1 MSVNTF
7 QSKRGHTRV
16 KFEPLNVSCSLVCLT
31 PQSPMAQVINTTLS
45 PIEYEPDRS
54 VTPTLVLPEVRAI
67 DLDNVFQH
75 GAVNQ
80 YLTLD
85 SLEWT
90 VDGKSIN
97 SVWAEGVDYEIIKT
111 EDDTRGAL
119 KVFKN
124 LGANEKA
131 VLHFKGKFFDWRTG
145 IIIDV
150 ESGDEA
156 LICTDKGENIMQCHI
171 DKPVIEYDPL
181 FDDLLLYDYKKAREI
196 SVYGSRADYINGKS
210 FEQTINVVLT
220 DGTTE
225 CATLPDGISMK
236 LVKLGS
242 DTALVANSEENPEVM
257 EISYPNIKFDMRLID
272 KADYEVQFLKG
283 STMVCRATIGLHT
296 SCTMPVLGQG
306 AIGSDIAA
314 SQKEYFN
321 SVLLNLADRQV
332 EYPELYYLIQWFT
345 QAKYNDNG
353 TWKYATQKTWQ
364 RGVNMEAAVADL
376 GIGLTQNNSF
386 FDFWFE
392 LEAHKPCQLLTDE
405 NGLILTDEDGL
416 ILTDEN
422 GNFLID

>member
-1 MSVNTF
+1 MNENTF
-7 QSKRGHTRV
+7 QSQRGHTRV

-54 VTPTLVLPEVRAI
+54 VTPTLILPEVRAI

-85 SLEWT
+85 SLKWT
-90 VDGKSIN
+90 IDGKPIN
-97 SVWAEGVDYEIIKT
+97 SVWTEGVDYEIIKT

-119 KVFKN
+119 KIFKN

-131 VLHFKGKFFDWRTG
+131 VLHFKGKFLDWRTG
-145 IIIDV
+145 IILDV

-156 LICTDKGENIMQCHI
+156 LTCTDKGDNIMQCHI
-171 DKPVIEYDPL
+171 DKPVVEYDPL

-196 SVYGSRADYINGKS
+196 PVQGSRADYINGKS
-210 FEQTINVVLT
+210 FEQTINVLLT

-225 CATLPDGISMK
+225 RATLPDGISMK

-242 DTALVANSEENPEVM
+242 DTGLVANSEENPEIM
-257 EISYPNIKFDMRLID
+257 SISYPNIKFDMRLID

-283 STMVCRATIGLHT
+283 STIICRATIGLHT

-306 AIGSDIAA
+306 TSGADIAA

-321 SVLLNLADRQV
+321 TVLLNLADRQV

-353 TWKYATQKTWQ
+353 TWKYAAQKAWQ
-364 RGVNMEAAVADL
+364 RGVSMAAPVADL
-376 GIGLTQNNSF
+376 GIGLTHNNSF

-405 NGLILTDEDGL
+405 DGL

>member
-1 MSVNTF
+1 MNENTF
-7 QSKRGHTRV
+7 QSQRGHTRV

-31 PQSPMAQVINTTLS
+31 PHSPMAQVINTTLS

-54 VTPTLVLPEVRAI
+54 DTPTLILPEVRAI

-97 SVWAEGVDYEIIKT
+97 SVWTEGVDYEIIKT

-131 VLHFKGKFFDWRTG
+131 VLHFKGKFLDWRTG

-150 ESGDEA
+150 ESGDAA
-156 LICTDKGENIMQCHI
+156 LTCTDKGEDIMACHI

-225 CATLPDGISMK
+225 CATLPDAISMK
-236 LVKLGS
+236 LVKL
-242 DTALVANSEENPEVM
+242 DPNTPIVANPEANPEVM
-257 EISYPNIKFDMRLID
+257 AISYPNIKFDMRLID

-321 SVLLNLADRQV
+321 AVLLNLADRQV

-364 RGVNMEAAVADL
+364 RGVNMEAAVGDH

-405 NGLILTDEDGL
+405 NGLILTDEDG
-416 ILTDEN
+416 
-422 GNFLID
+422 NFLID

>member
-54 VTPTLVLPEVRAI
+54 DTPTLVLPEVRAI

-97 SVWAEGVDYEIIKT
+97 SVWTEGVDYEIIKT

-171 DKPVIEYDPL
+171 DKPLVEYDPL

-242 DTALVANSEENPEVM
+242 DAALVANSEENPEVM

-353 TWKYATQKTWQ
+353 TWKYAAQKTWQ
-364 RGVNMEAAVADL
+364 RGVNMSAPVSDL

-405 NGLILTDEDGL
+405 NGLILTDEDG
-416 ILTDEN
+416 
-422 GNFLID
+422 NFLID

>member
-1 MSVNTF
+1 M
-7 QSKRGHTRV
+7 

-54 VTPTLVLPEVRAI
+54 DTPTLVLPEVRAI

-97 SVWAEGVDYEIIKT
+97 SVWTEGVDYEIIKT

-156 LICTDKGENIMQCHI
+156 LICTDKGENVMQCHI

-225 CATLPDGISMK
+225 CATLPADISMK

-242 DTALVANSEENPEVM
+242 DTALVANSEANPEVM
-257 EISYPNIKFDMRLID
+257 AISYPNIKFDMRLID

-353 TWKYATQKTWQ
+353 TWKYAAQKTWQ

-405 NGLILTDEDGL
+405 NGLILTDEDG
-416 ILTDEN
+416 
-422 GNFLID
+422 NFLID

>member
-31 PQSPMAQVINTTLS
+31 PQSPMAQVANTTLS

-54 VTPTLVLPEVRAI
+54 VAPTLILPEVRAI

-75 GAVNQ
+75 SAVNQ

-97 SVWAEGVDYEIIKT
+97 SVWTEGVDYDIIKT

-145 IIIDV
+145 IILDV

-405 NGLILTDEDGL
+405 DGLILTDEDG
-416 ILTDEN
+416 
-422 GNFLID
+422 NFLID

>member
-1 MSVNTF
+1 MNENTF
-7 QSKRGHTRV
+7 QSQRGHTRV

-31 PQSPMAQVINTTLS
+31 PQSPMAQVTNATLS
-45 PIEYEPDRS
+45 PAEYEPDRS
-54 VTPTLVLPEVRAI
+54 DTPTLVLPDVRAI

-75 GAVNQ
+75 GSVNQ

-85 SLEWT
+85 SLDWT

-97 SVWAEGVDYEIIKT
+97 SVWTEGVDYEIIKT
-111 EDDTRGAL
+111 DDDTRGAL

-124 LGANEKA
+124 LGAKEKA
-131 VLHFKGKFFDWRTG
+131 VLHFKGKFLDWRTG

-150 ESGDEA
+150 DSGDAA
-156 LICTDKGENIMQCHI
+156 LTCTDKGDDIMNCHI
-171 DKPVIEYDPL
+171 DKPVVEYDPL

-196 SVYGSRADYINGKS
+196 PVYGSRDEYINGKS
-210 FEQTINVVLT
+210 FEQTVNVVLT
-220 DGTTE
+220 DGTKE
-225 CATLPDGISMK
+225 CATLPEGISMK

-242 DTALVANSEENPEVM
+242 DTALVANSEANPEVM
-257 EISYPNIKFDMRLID
+257 AISYPNIKFDMRLID
-272 KADYEVQFLKG
+272 KADYEVQFLNG
-283 STMVCRATIGLHT
+283 STMVCRSTIGLHT
-296 SCTMPVLGQG
+296 SCTMPVFGQG
-306 AIGSDIAA
+306 TIGSDIAA

-321 SVLLNLADRQV
+321 SVLLNLADRV
-332 EYPELYYLIQWFT
+332 VDYPELYYLIQWFT

-353 TWKYATQKTWQ
+353 TWKYAAQKAWQ
-364 RGVNMEAAVADL
+364 RGVNLKAAVADL

-405 NGLILTDEDGL
+405 DGL

>member
-7 QSKRGHTRV
+7 QSQRGHTRV

-54 VTPTLVLPEVRAI
+54 GTPTLVLPEVRAI

-80 YLTLD
+80 YLTID
-85 SLEWT
+85 SLDWS
-90 VDGKSIN
+90 VDSKPIS
-97 SVWAEGVDYEIIKT
+97 SVWKEGVDYEIIKA

-119 KVFKN
+119 KIFKN

-131 VLHFKGKFFDWRTG
+131 VLHFKGKFLDWRTG
-145 IIIDV
+145 IILNV
-150 ESGDEA
+150 ESGDAA
-156 LICTDKGENIMQCHI
+156 LTCTDKGDDIMQCHI
-171 DKPVIEYDPL
+171 DKPVVEYDPL

-196 SVYGSRADYINGKS
+196 TVQGSRADYINGKS

-242 DTALVANSEENPEVM
+242 NTALVANSEANPEVM

-283 STMVCRATIGLHT
+283 STMICRATIGLHT
-296 SCTMPVLGQG
+296 SCTMPVFGQG
-306 AIGSDIAA
+306 TSGADIAA

-321 SVLLNLADRQV
+321 SAMLNLADRQV

-353 TWKYATQKTWQ
+353 TWKYAAQKTWQ
-364 RGVNMEAAVADL
+364 RGVNLEAAVSDL

-405 NGLILTDEDGL
+405 NGLILTDEDG
-416 ILTDEN
+416 
-422 GNFLID
+422 NFLID

>member
-1 MSVNTF
+1 MNENTF

-54 VTPTLVLPEVRAI
+54 DTPTLVLPEVRAI

-97 SVWAEGVDYEIIKT
+97 SVWTEGVDYEIIKT

-225 CATLPDGISMK
+225 CATLPDGVSMK

-242 DTALVANSEENPEVM
+242 DAALVANSEENPEVM
-257 EISYPNIKFDMRLID
+257 AISYPNIKFDMRLID

-353 TWKYATQKTWQ
+353 TWKYAAQKTWQ

-405 NGLILTDEDGL
+405 NGLILTDEDG
-416 ILTDEN
+416 
-422 GNFLID
+422 NFLID

>member
-7 QSKRGHTRV
+7 QSQRGHTRV

-54 VTPTLVLPEVRAI
+54 VSPTLVLPDVRAI

-97 SVWAEGVDYEIIKT
+97 SVWTEGVDYEIIK
-111 EDDTRGAL
+111 EDNDTRGAL

-131 VLHFKGKFFDWRTG
+131 VLHFKGKFLDWRTG
-145 IIIDV
+145 IILNV
-150 ESGDEA
+150 ESGDAA
-156 LICTDKGENIMQCHI
+156 LTCTDKGDDIMQCHI
-171 DKPVIEYDPL
+171 DKPVVEYDPL
-181 FDDLLLYDYKKAREI
+181 FDELLLYDYKKAREI
-196 SVYGSRADYINGKS
+196 TVQGSRADYINGKS

-242 DTALVANSEENPEVM
+242 NTALVANSEANPEVM
-257 EISYPNIKFDMRLID
+257 AISYPNIKFDMRLID

-283 STMVCRATIGLHT
+283 SAIICRATIGLHT
-296 SCTMPVLGQG
+296 SCTMPVFGQG
-306 AIGSDIAA
+306 TSGADIAA

-321 SVLLNLADRQV
+321 SAMLNLADRQV

-353 TWKYATQKTWQ
+353 TWKYATQKAWQ
-364 RGVNMEAAVADL
+364 RGVNMAAPVADL
-376 GIGLTQNNSF
+376 GIGLTQNDSF
-386 FDFWFE
+386 FDFWFDVN
-392 LEAHKPCQLLTDE
+392 AHKSCQPQTDE
-405 NGLILTDEDGL
+405 NGLILADED
-416 ILTDEN
+416 

>member
-1 MSVNTF
+1 M
-7 QSKRGHTRV
+7 

-31 PQSPMAQVINTTLS
+31 PQSPMAQVVNTTLS

-54 VTPTLVLPEVRAI
+54 DTPTLILPEVRAI

-90 VDGKSIN
+90 VDGKPIN
-97 SVWAEGVDYEIIKT
+97 SKDSVWKEGVDYEIIKT

-119 KVFKN
+119 KIFKN

-145 IIIDV
+145 IILDV

-171 DKPVIEYDPL
+171 DKPVVEYDPL
-181 FDDLLLYDYKKAREI
+181 FDDLLLYDYKKARGI
-196 SVYGSRADYINGKS
+196 TVQGSRADYINGKS
-210 FEQTINVVLT
+210 FEQTINIVLT
-220 DGTTE
+220 DGTKE
-225 CATLPDGISMK
+225 CSTLPDGISMK

-257 EISYPNIKFDMRLID
+257 AISYPNIKFDMRLIN

-283 STMVCRATIGLHT
+283 STIVCRATIGLHT

-353 TWKYATQKTWQ
+353 TWKYAAQKTWQ
-364 RGVNMEAAVADL
+364 RGVNLEAAVADL

-405 NGLILTDEDGL
+405 DGL

>member
-54 VTPTLVLPEVRAI
+54 DTPTLILPEVRAI

-97 SVWAEGVDYEIIKT
+97 SVWTEGVDYEIIKT

-210 FEQTINVVLT
+210 FEQTINIVLT

-353 TWKYATQKTWQ
+353 TWKYAAQKTWQ

-376 GIGLTQNNSF
+376 GIGLTNNNSF

-405 NGLILTDEDGL
+405 DGL

-422 GNFLID
+422 GNLLID

>member
-1 MSVNTF
+1 MNDNTF
-7 QSKRGHTRV
+7 QSQRGHTRV

-97 SVWAEGVDYEIIKT
+97 SVWTEGVDYEIIKT
-111 EDDTRGAL
+111 EDDTRGSL
-119 KVFKN
+119 KIFKN

-131 VLHFKGKFFDWRTG
+131 VLHFKGKFLDWRTG
-145 IIIDV
+145 IILDV

-156 LICTDKGENIMQCHI
+156 LICTDKGENIIQCHI
-171 DKPVIEYDPL
+171 DKPVVEYDPL

-196 SVYGSRADYINGKS
+196 PVNGSRADYINGKS
-210 FEQTINVVLT
+210 FEQTVNVVLT
-220 DGTTE
+220 YGTKE
-225 CATLPDGISMK
+225 CATLPAGISMK

-242 DTALVANSEENPEVM
+242 DTALVANSEANPEVM

-283 STMVCRATIGLHT
+283 STIICRATIGLHT
-296 SCTMPVLGQG
+296 SCTMPVFGQG
-306 AIGSDIAA
+306 TSGSDIAA
-314 SQKEYFN
+314 SQSEYFN
-321 SVLLNLADRQV
+321 SAMLNLADRQV

-353 TWKYATQKTWQ
+353 TWKYAAQKTWQ

-376 GIGLTQNNSF
+376 GIGLTNNNSF

-405 NGLILTDEDGL
+405 NGLILTDEDG
-416 ILTDEN
+416 
-422 GNFLID
+422 NFLID

>member
-1 MSVNTF
+1 MNENTF
-7 QSKRGHTRV
+7 QSQRGHTRV

-54 VTPTLVLPEVRAI
+54 VTPTLVLPEVRSI

-97 SVWAEGVDYEIIKT
+97 SVWTEGVDYEIIKT

-131 VLHFKGKFFDWRTG
+131 VLHFKGKFLDWRTG
-145 IIIDV
+145 IILDV

-156 LICTDKGENIMQCHI
+156 LICTDKGDNIMQCHI
-171 DKPVIEYDPL
+171 DKPVVEYDPL

-196 SVYGSRADYINGKS
+196 PVQGSRADYINGKS

-242 DTALVANSEENPEVM
+242 DTSLVANSEGNPEVM
-257 EISYPNIKFDMRLID
+257 AISYPNIKFDMRLID

-283 STMVCRATIGLHT
+283 NTMICRATIGLHT
-296 SCTMPVLGQG
+296 SCTMPVFGQG

-321 SVLLNLADRQV
+321 SVLLNLADREV
-332 EYPELYYLIQWFT
+332 DYPELYYLIQWFT

-353 TWKYATQKTWQ
+353 TWRYAAQKTWQ

-405 NGLILTDEDGL
+405 NGLILTDEDG
-416 ILTDEN
+416 
-422 GNFLID
+422 NFLID

>member
-7 QSKRGHTRV
+7 QSQRGHTRV

-31 PQSPMAQVINTTLS
+31 PHSPMAQVINTTLS

-54 VTPTLVLPEVRAI
+54 KTPTLVLPDVRVI

-75 GAVNQ
+75 GAANQ

-85 SLEWT
+85 NMEWT
-90 VDGKSIN
+90 VNGKPIN
-97 SVWAEGVDYEIIKT
+97 STNSGWKEGVDYEIVT
-111 EDDTRGAL
+111 DASDTRGAL
-119 KVFKN
+119 RVYKN
-124 LGANEKA
+124 LGVKEEA
-131 VLHFKGKFFDWRTG
+131 VLHFKGKFLDWRTG
-145 IIIDV
+145 IILDV
-150 ESGDEA
+150 ESGDAA
-156 LICTDKGENIMQCHI
+156 LTCTDKGEDIMQCHI
-171 DKPVIEYDPL
+171 DKPVVEYDPL
-181 FDDLLLYDYKKAREI
+181 FDDLLLYDYKKARGI
-196 SVYGSRADYINGKS
+196 TVQGSRTDYINGKS
-210 FEQTINVVLT
+210 FEQTVNVVLT
-220 DGTTE
+220 YGTKE
-225 CATLPDGISMK
+225 CATLPDGISIK

-242 DTALVANSEENPEVM
+242 DTALVANSEANPEVM

-283 STMVCRATIGLHT
+283 STIICRATIGLHT
-296 SCTMPVLGQG
+296 SCTMPVFGQG
-306 AIGSDIAA
+306 TSGVDIAS

-321 SVLLNLADRQV
+321 SAMLNLADRQV

-353 TWKYATQKTWQ
+353 TWKYAAQKAWQ
-364 RGVNMEAAVADL
+364 RGVNLEAAVADL

-405 NGLILTDEDGL
+405 NGLILTDE
-416 ILTDEN
+416 N

>member
-54 VTPTLVLPEVRAI
+54 DTPTLVLPEVRAI

-97 SVWAEGVDYEIIKT
+97 SVWTEGVDYEIIKT

-225 CATLPDGISMK
+225 CATLPDGVSMK

-242 DTALVANSEENPEVM
+242 DAALVANSEENPEVM
-257 EISYPNIKFDMRLID
+257 AISYPNIKFDMRLID

-353 TWKYATQKTWQ
+353 TWKYAAQKMWQ

-405 NGLILTDEDGL
+405 NGLILTDEDG
-416 ILTDEN
+416 
-422 GNFLID
+422 NFLID

>member
-54 VTPTLVLPEVRAI
+54 DTPTLVLPEVRAI
-67 DLDNVFQH
+67 DIDNVFQH

-97 SVWAEGVDYEIIKT
+97 SVWTEGVDYEIIKT

-171 DKPVIEYDPL
+171 DKPMIEYDPL

-242 DTALVANSEENPEVM
+242 DAALIANSEENPEVM
-257 EISYPNIKFDMRLID
+257 AISYPNIKFDMRLID
-272 KADYEVQFLKG
+272 KADYEVQFLKD
-283 STMVCRATIGLHT
+283 STIICRATIGLHT

-353 TWKYATQKTWQ
+353 IWKYAAQKMWQ

-405 NGLILTDEDGL
+405 NGLILTDEDG
-416 ILTDEN
+416 
-422 GNFLID
+422 NFLID

>member
-1 MSVNTF
+1 MNENTF
-7 QSKRGHTRV
+7 QSQRGHTRV

-90 VDGKSIN
+90 VEGKSIN
-97 SVWAEGVDYEIIKT
+97 SVWTEGVDYEIIKA

-131 VLHFKGKFFDWRTG
+131 VLHFKGKFLDWRTG
-145 IIIDV
+145 IILDV

-171 DKPVIEYDPL
+171 DKPVVEYDPL

-196 SVYGSRADYINGKS
+196 PVQGSRADYINGKS

-225 CATLPDGISMK
+225 CATLPAGISMK

-242 DTALVANSEENPEVM
+242 NTALVANSEANPEVM
-257 EISYPNIKFDMRLID
+257 AISYPNIKFDMRLID

-296 SCTMPVLGQG
+296 SCTMPVFGQG
-306 AIGSDIAA
+306 TIGSDIAA

-321 SVLLNLADRQV
+321 SVLLNLADREV
-332 EYPELYYLIQWFT
+332 DYPELYYLIQWFT

-353 TWKYATQKTWQ
+353 TWKYAAQKTWQ
-364 RGVNMEAAVADL
+364 RGVNLEAAVADL

-392 LEAHKPCQLLTDE
+392 LEAHKPCQLLADE
-405 NGLILTDEDGL
+405 NGL

>member
-54 VTPTLVLPEVRAI
+54 DTPTLVLPEVRAI

-97 SVWAEGVDYEIIKT
+97 SVWTEGVDYEIIKT

-283 STMVCRATIGLHT
+283 STIVCRATIGLHT

-405 NGLILTDEDGL
+405 DGLILTDEDG
-416 ILTDEN
+416 
-422 GNFLID
+422 NFLID

>member
-54 VTPTLVLPEVRAI
+54 DTPTLILPEVRAI

-97 SVWAEGVDYEIIKT
+97 SVWTEGVDYEIIKT

-131 VLHFKGKFFDWRTG
+131 VLHFKGKFLDWRTG
-145 IIIDV
+145 IILDV

-156 LICTDKGENIMQCHI
+156 LICTDKGENVMQCHI

-210 FEQTINVVLT
+210 FEQTINIVLT

-306 AIGSDIAA
+306 TSGADIAA

-321 SVLLNLADRQV
+321 TVLLNLADRQV

-353 TWKYATQKTWQ
+353 IWKYATQKMWQ

-405 NGLILTDEDGL
+405 NGLILTDEDG
-416 ILTDEN
+416 
-422 GNFLID
+422 NFLID

>member
-54 VTPTLVLPEVRAI
+54 DTPTLVLPEVRAI

-97 SVWAEGVDYEIIKT
+97 SVWTEGVDYEIIKT

-145 IIIDV
+145 IILDV

-242 DTALVANSEENPEVM
+242 DAALVANSEENPEVM
-257 EISYPNIKFDMRLID
+257 AISYPNIKFDMRLID

-283 STMVCRATIGLHT
+283 STIVCRATIGLHT

-405 NGLILTDEDGL
+405 DGLILTDEDG
-416 ILTDEN
+416 
-422 GNFLID
+422 NFLID

>member
-1 MSVNTF
+1 MSNNTF

-31 PQSPMAQVINTTLS
+31 PQSPMAQVTNSTLS
-45 PIEYEPDRS
+45 PAEYEPDRRYS
-54 VTPTLVLPEVRAI
+54 PTLILPEVRVI

-75 GAVNQ
+75 GAANQ

-90 VDGKSIN
+90 LDGKSIN
-97 SVWAEGVDYEIIKT
+97 SVWTEGVDYEIIKT

-119 KVFKN
+119 KVLKN
-124 LGANEKA
+124 LGANEKS
-131 VLHFKGKFFDWRTG
+131 VLHFKGKFLDWRTG

-150 ESGDEA
+150 ESGDAA
-156 LICTDKGENIMQCHI
+156 LTCTDKGDDIMQCHI
-171 DKPVIEYDPL
+171 DKPVVEYDPL

-196 SVYGSRADYINGKS
+196 PVYGSRDEYINGKS
-210 FEQTINVVLT
+210 FEQTVNIVLT
-220 DGTTE
+220 DGTKE
-225 CATLPDGISMK
+225 CAKLPDGISMK

-242 DTALVANSEENPEVM
+242 DTALVANSEANPEVM

-283 STMVCRATIGLHT
+283 STIICRATIGLHT
-296 SCTMPVLGQG
+296 SCTMPVFGQG
-306 AIGSDIAA
+306 TSGADIAA

-321 SVLLNLADRQV
+321 SAMLNLADRQV
-332 EYPELYYLIQWFT
+332 DYPELYYLIQWFT

-353 TWKYATQKTWQ
+353 TWKYAAQKAWQ
-364 RGVNMEAAVADL
+364 RGVNLEAAVADL

-405 NGLILTDEDGL
+405 DGL

>member
-16 KFEPLNVSCSLVCLT
+16 KFEPLNISCSLVCLT

-54 VTPTLVLPEVRAI
+54 DTPTLVLPEVRAI

-97 SVWAEGVDYEIIKT
+97 SVWTEGVDYEIIKT

-220 DGTTE
+220 YGTTE

-353 TWKYATQKTWQ
+353 TWKYAAQKTWQ
-364 RGVNMEAAVADL
+364 RGVNMSAPVADL

-405 NGLILTDEDGL
+405 DGLILTDEDG
-416 ILTDEN
+416 
-422 GNFLID
+422 NFLID

>member
-1 MSVNTF
+1 MNDNIF

-31 PQSPMAQVINTTLS
+31 PWSPMAQVANATLS
-45 PIEYEPDRS
+45 PPEYEPNRAD
-54 VTPTLVLPEVRAI
+54 TPTLVLPEVRVI

-97 SVWAEGVDYEIIKT
+97 SVWTEGVDYEIIKT

-225 CATLPDGISMK
+225 CATLPDGVSMK

-242 DTALVANSEENPEVM
+242 DAALVANSEENPEVM
-257 EISYPNIKFDMRLID
+257 AISYPNIKFDMRLVD

-353 TWKYATQKTWQ
+353 TWKYAAQKMWQ

-392 LEAHKPCQLLTDE
+392 LEAHKPCHLLTDE
-405 NGLILTDEDGL
+405 NGLILTDEDG
-416 ILTDEN
+416 
-422 GNFLID
+422 NFLID

>member
-31 PQSPMAQVINTTLS
+31 PQSPMAQVVNTTLS

-54 VTPTLVLPEVRAI
+54 VAPTLILPEVRAI

-97 SVWAEGVDYEIIKT
+97 SVWTEGVDYEIIKT

-145 IIIDV
+145 IILDV

-210 FEQTINVVLT
+210 FEQAINVVLT

-405 NGLILTDEDGL
+405 DGLILTDEDG
-416 ILTDEN
+416 
-422 GNFLID
+422 NFLID

>member
-54 VTPTLVLPEVRAI
+54 DTPTLVLPEVRAI

-90 VDGKSIN
+90 VDGKPIN
-97 SVWAEGVDYEIIKT
+97 SVWTEGVDYEIIKT

-131 VLHFKGKFFDWRTG
+131 VLHFKGKFLDWRTG
-145 IIIDV
+145 IILDV

-196 SVYGSRADYINGKS
+196 PVYGSRADYINGKS

-242 DTALVANSEENPEVM
+242 DAALVANSEENPEVM

-353 TWKYATQKTWQ
+353 TWKYAAQKMWQ

-405 NGLILTDEDGL
+405 NGLILTDEDG
-416 ILTDEN
+416 
-422 GNFLID
+422 NFLID

>member
-54 VTPTLVLPEVRAI
+54 DTPTLILPEVRAI

-97 SVWAEGVDYEIIKT
+97 SVWTEGVDYDIIKT

-145 IIIDV
+145 IILDV

-353 TWKYATQKTWQ
+353 TWKYAAQKTWQ

-405 NGLILTDEDGL
+405 DGLILTDEDG
-416 ILTDEN
+416 
-422 GNFLID
+422 NFLID

>member
-7 QSKRGHTRV
+7 QSQRGHTRV

-31 PQSPMAQVINTTLS
+31 PQSPMAQVTNATLS
-45 PIEYEPDRS
+45 PAEYEPDRRVS
-54 VTPTLVLPEVRAI
+54 PTLVLPEVRVI

-75 GAVNQ
+75 GAANQ

-97 SVWAEGVDYEIIKT
+97 SVWTEGVDYEIIKT

-220 DGTTE
+220 VGTTE

-242 DTALVANSEENPEVM
+242 DAALVANSEENPEVM
-257 EISYPNIKFDMRLID
+257 AISYPNIKFDMRLID

-405 NGLILTDEDGL
+405 NGLILTDEDG
-416 ILTDEN
+416 
-422 GNFLID
+422 NFLID

>member
-54 VTPTLVLPEVRAI
+54 DTPTLVLPEVRAI

-97 SVWAEGVDYEIIKT
+97 SVWTEGVDYEIIKT

-131 VLHFKGKFFDWRTG
+131 VLHFKGKFLDWRTG
-145 IIIDV
+145 IIIEV

-242 DTALVANSEENPEVM
+242 DAALVANSEENPEVM
-257 EISYPNIKFDMRLID
+257 AISYPNIKFDMRLID

-353 TWKYATQKTWQ
+353 TWKYAAQKTWQ
-364 RGVNMEAAVADL
+364 RGVNMSAPVADL

-392 LEAHKPCQLLTDE
+392 LEAHKPCHLLTDE
-405 NGLILTDEDGL
+405 NGLILTDEDG
-416 ILTDEN
+416 
-422 GNFLID
+422 NFLID

>member
-31 PQSPMAQVINTTLS
+31 PQSPMAQVINATLS

-54 VTPTLVLPEVRAI
+54 DTPTLVLPEVRAI

-97 SVWAEGVDYEIIKT
+97 SVWTEGVDYEIIKT

-145 IIIDV
+145 IILDV

-283 STMVCRATIGLHT
+283 STIVCRATIGLHT

-405 NGLILTDEDGL
+405 NGLILTDEDG
-416 ILTDEN
+416 
-422 GNFLID
+422 NFLID

>member
-54 VTPTLVLPEVRAI
+54 DTPTLILPEVRAI

-90 VDGKSIN
+90 VNGKRIN
-97 SVWAEGVDYEIIKT
+97 STDSGWKEGVDYEIIKT

-353 TWKYATQKTWQ
+353 TWKYATQKMWQ

-405 NGLILTDEDGL
+405 NGLILTDEDG
-416 ILTDEN
+416 
-422 GNFLID
+422 NFLID

>member
-54 VTPTLVLPEVRAI
+54 DTPTLVLPEVRAI

-97 SVWAEGVDYEIIKT
+97 SVWTEGVDYEIIKT

-145 IIIDV
+145 IILDV

-210 FEQTINVVLT
+210 FEQTINIVLT

-345 QAKYNDNG
+345 QAKYNDYG
-353 TWKYATQKTWQ
+353 TWKYAAQKTWQ

-405 NGLILTDEDGL
+405 NGLILTDEDG
-416 ILTDEN
+416 
-422 GNFLID
+422 NFLID

>member
-1 MSVNTF
+1 MNTF

-54 VTPTLVLPEVRAI
+54 DTPTLILPEVRAFE
-67 DLDNVFQH
+67 LDTVFQH

-90 VDGKSIN
+90 VDGKSSN
-97 SVWAEGVDYEIIKT
+97 SVWTEGVDYEIIKA

-124 LGANEKA
+124 LGANENA
-131 VLHFKGKFFDWRTG
+131 VLHFKGKFLDWRTG
-145 IIIDV
+145 IILDV

-156 LICTDKGENIMQCHI
+156 LTCTDKGENIIQCHI

-364 RGVNMEAAVADL
+364 RGVNMSAPVADL

-405 NGLILTDEDGL
+405 NGLILTDEDG
-416 ILTDEN
+416 
-422 GNFLID
+422 NFLID

>member
-7 QSKRGHTRV
+7 QSQRGHTRV
-16 KFEPLNVSCSLVCLT
+16 KFEPLNISCSLACLT

-97 SVWAEGVDYEIIKT
+97 SVWTEGVDYEIIKT

-131 VLHFKGKFFDWRTG
+131 VLHFKGKFLDWRTG
-145 IIIDV
+145 IILDV
-150 ESGDEA
+150 ESGDAA
-156 LICTDKGENIMQCHI
+156 LTCTDKGENIMQCHI

-405 NGLILTDEDGL
+405 DGLILTDEDG
-416 ILTDEN
+416 
-422 GNFLID
+422 NFLID

>member
-1 MSVNTF
+1 MNENTF
-7 QSKRGHTRV
+7 QSQRGHTRV

-54 VTPTLVLPEVRAI
+54 VSPTLVLPDVRAI
-67 DLDNVFQH
+67 DIDNVFQH

-80 YLTLD
+80 YLTLG

-90 VDGKSIN
+90 VDRKPIN
-97 SVWAEGVDYEIIKT
+97 SVWTEGVDYEIIKT
-111 EDDTRGAL
+111 DDDTRGAL

-124 LGANEKA
+124 LGAKEKA
-131 VLHFKGKFFDWRTG
+131 VLHFKGKFLDWRTG
-145 IIIDV
+145 IILDV

-156 LICTDKGENIMQCHI
+156 LTCADKGDNIMQCHI
-171 DKPVIEYDPL
+171 DKPVVEYDPL

-196 SVYGSRADYINGKS
+196 TVQGSRADYINGKS

-225 CATLPDGISMK
+225 CATLPYGISMK

-242 DTALVANSEENPEVM
+242 DTALVANSEENPEVI

-272 KADYEVQFLKG
+272 KADYEVQFLKD
-283 STMVCRATIGLHT
+283 STIICRATIGLHT

-306 AIGSDIAA
+306 TSGADIAA

-321 SVLLNLADRQV
+321 TVLLNLADRQV

-353 TWKYATQKTWQ
+353 TWKYAAQKAWQ
-364 RGVNMEAAVADL
+364 RGVSMAAPVADL
-376 GIGLTQNNSF
+376 GIGLTHNNSF

-405 NGLILTDEDGL
+405 DGL